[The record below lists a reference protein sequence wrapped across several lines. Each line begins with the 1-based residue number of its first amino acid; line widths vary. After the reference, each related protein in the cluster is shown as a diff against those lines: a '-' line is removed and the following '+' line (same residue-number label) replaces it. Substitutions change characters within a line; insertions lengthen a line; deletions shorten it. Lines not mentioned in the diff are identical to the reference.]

1 MVAAATDPPEIVIP
15 MAGEET
21 VEPPNGETPPEPKP
35 FNKTQKDFDALNAVL
50 AKERASHKEDHDA
63 RVTLEQAGASESE
76 RAWQAK
82 VDAATNASDNRLKA
96 VAARAALTTAGLQGS
111 PTKLVAL
118 LDLTAVVVDDD
129 GEVIGLEDQV
139 KGLKEEYPGLFGAT
153 NGSAPKPGQV
163 STGSH
168 KPVATK
174 AKNWGEQVAEQMG
187 LGRR

>member
-1 MVAAATDPPEIVIP
+1 MVAAATDPPEIEIP
-15 MAGEET
+15 IEPEV

-139 KGLKEEYPGLFGAT
+139 KALATEYPALFAAPT
-153 NGSAPKPGQV
+153 APKPGQINVGTRKPPV
-163 STGSH
+163 SPT
-168 KPVATK
+168 
-174 AKNWGEQVAEQMG
+174 KNWGQQIAEQFAT
-187 LGRR
+187 GRK